1 MVYCIIEIM
10 KAFQL
15 FDDHQ
20 LINALRTEDAAKA
33 FEVIYHKYWF
43 NLYSWA
49 LKQTHSKQLSEELLQ
64 VVFEKIW
71 RNRQRSDIKNL
82 GAYLAVSLKHTLYNT
97 KRNEASARIINQHNS
112 FDASDNT
119 TENDVN
125 MKLLNESLSK
135 ILQELPYKTQTI
147 FHLSRYESKSTR
159 QIAQDMT
166 MSEKAIEY
174 HISKVLKILRIR
186 LREYLNIF

>member
-1 MVYCIIEIM
+1 MN
-10 KAFQL
+10 AFQYL
-15 FDDHQ
+15 NEDQ
-20 LINALRTEDAAKA
+20 LLAALRTENADKA

-43 NLYSWA
+43 NLYSWS
-49 LKQTHSKQLSEELLQ
+49 LKQTHSKQLAEELVQ
-64 VVFEKIW
+64 IVFEKIW
-71 RNRQRSDIKNL
+71 RNRHHSEIKNL

-97 KRNEASARIINQHNS
+97 KRNEESARIINQRSILNGLE
-112 FDASDNT
+112 NV

-135 ILQELPYKTQTI
+135 ILQELPDKTQAI
-147 FHLSRYESKSTR
+147 FQQSRYESKSTR
-159 QIAQDMT
+159 EIARDMDL
-166 MSEKAIEY
+166 SEKAIEY